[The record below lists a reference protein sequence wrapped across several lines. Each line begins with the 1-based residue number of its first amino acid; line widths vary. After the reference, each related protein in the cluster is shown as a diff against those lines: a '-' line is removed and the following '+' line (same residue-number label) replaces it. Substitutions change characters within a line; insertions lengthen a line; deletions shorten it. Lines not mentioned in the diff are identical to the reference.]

1 MTTTVLETGAV
12 FKLVDEFSG
21 PGRRLMEM
29 LGGAQKEV
37 TELQAKLDKLTI
49 APFVT
54 RAARS
59 FEQFEKMAAGAFGS
73 LDTEAKAG
81 VDAALGAFGK
91 LGTGAA
97 AELDK
102 VKLASAGTW
111 TAVSDGAKVSTDAAI
126 ASLGRLNAAAEASA
140 VKMRGVAAISS
151 GGGAGA
157 SLAHRASSGPHGGMH
172 LRGHGMSIPGGHVG
186 FSGDGT
192 GQAVGAFA
200 GYELL
205 KGATERGMEMDKIA
219 SQYLSSGFNKDQIE
233 EAKRAA
239 WANTRL
245 NPNASAIEGFGD
257 ILELNKATGS
267 LSESMETLPAMGR
280 LDTLLKSLKGRGLKG
295 EYNREGQILNF
306 AKGLEELGVTQ
317 MGANP
322 EERRGSIEK
331 YTTEFMRTMI
341 SSRGLFDGNAL
352 FAMTNNSGGASA
364 NWDMRMATVVAPILG
379 DIMKHS
385 KLGNADYMALKSYAG
400 GGITSKSVEA
410 LMKYGLTEEGDTWSD
425 SKGQWHLKAN
435 SKFAE
440 GITENVFDWSGR
452 MRQRLADHGIDINS
466 QKGVNAVVNEIGS
479 NKSTTMLMRA
489 LLEPLTRGQIVKE
502 MALRDK
508 VPEDP
513 SGILQK
519 TDPSLKIDA
528 FKKSLENLET
538 ALGSGGIVDQAT
550 AGLNKLTAG
559 LTALGQF
566 LEGHP
571 RIAGFGT
578 DMTLV
583 ATGVLGL
590 SAAVKLLGINVG
602 GARAATAAAA
612 ATGGGAGALGFLPQ
626 MMALAAAVSAAQQN
640 DVLSVPKRS
649 GWQGFVEGLDAGLAD
664 RWFGTQGGAPG
675 ASSSGLP
682 SGFHLNAYRTDTFGG
697 EGNSLEDTIYRGT
710 LRAFTDFAN
719 GGKLGGVGDVTGG
732 SGFTN
737 AAYTTWA
744 PGGAVDRAA
753 RARGA
758 STGLNPYAGGTGAGD
773 FVPPVGDHLT
783 AGMRNNNLGN
793 IGFFGQHMAG
803 LIGPSNARDVDHSI
817 ARFDTQESGIRAAA
831 SLALHKYLGGRH
843 DAWDLIAGKGGWTP
857 GALGPGASVNV
868 ARAMG
873 LSNHDDLHLDRPDQM
888 VKFLHGLAVQ
898 EHGPAGRFYSE
909 DRIRG
914 ALEHRSMP
922 TVTGPSRK
930 TVSPGSPGMSAMNMP
945 DVVINHQ
952 TVLDGK
958 VIDKRTIK
966 HLAQAGRFPTS
977 GGGPDMHSHYSNAAG
992 TPITDAA

>member
-21 PGRRLMEM
+21 PGRRLLEM

-37 TELQAKLDKLTI
+37 TELQARLDKLSL

-54 RAARS
+54 RATRS
-59 FEQFEKMAAGAFGS
+59 LEQFEKSVAGAFGS

-81 VDAALGAFGK
+81 VDAALGALGK
-91 LGTGAA
+91 LGTGASV
-97 AELDK
+97 ELDK
-102 VKLASAGTW
+102 VKLASVSAW

-140 VKMRGVAAISS
+140 VKMRGIAAIG
-151 GGGAGA
+151 GGGA
-157 SLAHRASSGPHGGMH
+157 SLGHRASSGSHGGMH
-172 LRGHGMSIPGGHVG
+172 LRGHGMSVPGGHVG

-219 SQYLSSGFNKDQIE
+219 AQYLSSGFNKDQIE

-385 KLGNADYMALKSYAG
+385 KLGNANYMALKSYAG
-400 GGITSKSVEA
+400 GGITSKAVEA
-410 LMKYGLTEEGDTWSD
+410 LMKYGLTEEGDTWQD
-425 SKGQWHLKAN
+425 SKKQWHLNAN

-452 MRQRLADHGIDINS
+452 MRQRLADHGVDISS

-559 LTALGQF
+559 LSALGQF
-566 LEGHP
+566 LEAHP
-571 RIAGFGT
+571 RIAGIGT

-602 GARAATAAAA
+602 GARIAAATSA
-612 ATGGGAGALGFLPQ
+612 ATGGGTGVLGFLPQ
-626 MMALAAAVSAAQQN
+626 FLALAGTVSAAQQS
-640 DVLSVPKRS
+640 DVLQPPKRS
-649 GWQGFVEGLDAGLAD
+649 GWWGKTLEFLDPGLAD
-664 RWFGTQGGAPG
+664 RVLGKQDGTPASGHAAAPTTEVPAAKVGEKFGQLTDKTGVMLSSFESLDKHSLVLSDSFSKSGTGVDNALRILEATAMGAARAL
-675 ASSSGLP
+675 ASVAMS
-682 SGFHLNAYRTDTFGG
+682 
-697 EGNSLEDTIYRGT
+697 
-710 LRAFTDFAN
+710 
-719 GGKLGGVGDVTGG
+719 GGVGGG

-737 AAYTTWA
+737 ASWGGGSPDLSAAFRGGSGAGIGHLFSASQREGNIRAYAAKLGINPDVAMAVARSEGFGRFDGDRGTSFGDLQMHVGGGLGDIFRRATGKNPADPHNELELDRFALDQAKRGGWA
-744 PGGAVDRAA
+744 PWHGAA
-753 RARGA
+753 RIGVHGRYGI
-758 STGLNPYAGGTGAGD
+758 GD
-773 FVPPVGDHLT
+773 APVPNVVPP
-783 AGMRNNNLGN
+783 
-793 IGFFGQHMAG
+793 
-803 LIGPSNARDVDHSI
+803 P
-817 ARFDTQESGIRAAA
+817 
-831 SLALHKYLGGRH
+831 
-843 DAWDLIAGKGGWTP
+843 
-857 GALGPGASVNV
+857 
-868 ARAMG
+868 
-873 LSNHDDLHLDRPDQM
+873 
-888 VKFLHGLAVQ
+888 
-898 EHGPAGRFYSE
+898 
-909 DRIRG
+909 
-914 ALEHRSMP
+914 
-922 TVTGPSRK
+922 RK
-930 TVSPGSPGMSAMNMP
+930 PVSPGSPGMSAMNMP
-945 DVVINHQ
+945 PIVIENH
-952 TVLDGK
+952 THTHLDGK
-958 VIDKRTIK
+958 QIAKSVTRSQVAKMVR
-966 HLAQAGRFPTS
+966 PTS
-977 GGGPDMHSHYSNAAG
+977 VGSFDGHSMYGGEAAVPDSA
-992 TPITDAA
+992 